1 MISRTIRVSGDVQG
15 VFYRKYTREAA
26 ERIGVTGLVRNLP
39 EGDVEILVTGTSE
52 QVQQLI
58 DWCWTGSPRSRVQL
72 VTVQEKALELFT
84 GFRIER

>member
-58 DWCWTGSPRSRVQL
+58 DWCWTGSPRSRVQQ